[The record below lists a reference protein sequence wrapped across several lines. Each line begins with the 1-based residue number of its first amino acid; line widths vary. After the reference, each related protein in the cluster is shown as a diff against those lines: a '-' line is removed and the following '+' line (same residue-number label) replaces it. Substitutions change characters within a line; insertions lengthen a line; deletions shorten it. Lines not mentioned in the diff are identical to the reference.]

1 LDLFSRPCSPYVDP
15 TPTDRSKEHAM
26 RKFTFRSTRRSSD
39 NVDLAAIGEAVA
51 EHGPDATRR
60 PLAQVH
66 RQAKVLGVSPAVVD
80 LLIDPTVPDV
90 VVARALAHVSAD
102 MGRHAADRSRWAA

>member
-1 LDLFSRPCSPYVDP
+1 
-15 TPTDRSKEHAM
+15 M

-39 NVDLAAIGEAVA
+39 SVDLAAIGEAVA